1 MFRLSAILYFR
12 KHQDSQENLKKDF
25 NRAESVCLVFY
36 SALGLLH
43 FHPFLKKAV
52 LTSHSSS
59 PQHSVGHGVGDV
71 DGIKQVPSSAQV
83 DPGWVFKY
91 QSWLLLQKVIQ
102 ATFSFASL

>member
-12 KHQDSQENLKKDF
+12 KHQGSQEKAFRDC
-25 NRAESVCLVFY
+25 AGSVCLVFY

-43 FHPFLKKAV
+43 FYPFLKKAV

-102 ATFSFASL
+102 ATFSFASH